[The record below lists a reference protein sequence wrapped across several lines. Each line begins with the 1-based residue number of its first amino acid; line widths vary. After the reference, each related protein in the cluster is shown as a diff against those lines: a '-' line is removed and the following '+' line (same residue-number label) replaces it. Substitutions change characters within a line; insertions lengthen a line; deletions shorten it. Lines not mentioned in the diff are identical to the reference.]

1 MSMRNGRLAIV
12 VYLDVVVEEKAYG
25 NKATLL
31 CCFYYVDMFKP
42 THAITI

>member
-1 MSMRNGRLAIV
+1 MRNGRLAIV

-25 NKATLL
+25 NKATL